1 MKIELTKEM
10 ILAWMDVHHTR
21 TIVKAA
27 EHYGVEAQLIH
38 DIVDG
43 KE

>member
-10 ILAWMDVHHTR
+10 ILAWMSIHNTR
-21 TIVKAA
+21 TILKAA
-27 EHYGVEAQLIH
+27 EHHGVEAQLIH
-38 DIVDG
+38 DITNS